1 MKASAFYEGVA
12 VTLASSVIVTLL
24 AKSCARLAAVQLAP
38 DTVVL
43 CALTTSLAAI
53 VVIFVR
59 RSDRSIKLRLDLLFR
74 MGYQGPF
81 VHEIRQ
87 DADER
92 ALYSASILRK
102 LTDLAELNQAYRDDR
117 LCSYYIGCLAF
128 LANEKR
134 ANLPWKTFRDEVA
147 KHFGDEILAGKI
159 ARHAIDDHYKG
170 MWTDLVEA
178 AGQAIKQ
185 PTSQRVVSR
194 LGKIVPEK

>member
-12 VTLASSVIVTLL
+12 VTLASSATITLL
-24 AKSCARLAAVQLAP
+24 AKSWARLAAVQLAP

-43 CALTTSLAAI
+43 CALMTSLAAI

-102 LTDLAELNQAYRDDR
+102 LNDLAELNQAYRDDR

-178 AGQAIKQ
+178 ASRAIKQ
-185 PTSQRVVSR
+185 PRSRRVVSR